1 MLRYHLIKFFY
12 PVLSL
17 LAQFYFFVINS
28 ISAVINSFKPKRSVQ
43 WTEDELSNELLFISA
58 KQAAEKIRRKQ
69 ISSEQLVTTYIN
81 RIKSVQPFVNAVVAE
96 NFEAALDEA
105 KKIDNSLAGIDEN
118 SDEYHNL
125 ANAKPLLGVPFTVK
139 NNIDVKG
146 FVTSAACKKYIS
158 NSPAVKDG
166 IVVEKLR
173 NAGAIPVALTNL
185 PKLAMNWTCENE
197 IYGRTCNPY
206 DLRRIPGGS
215 SGGEGAII
223 ASAGSLFGLGNDLGG
238 SVRIPALM
246 CGVFGLKPTKHV
258 VPLDGMV
265 PEITTDIGKDQW
277 AIGPLCRYAEDLPL
291 VFGIIAGK
299 LPSDLDIAV
308 DFNQIHIYY
317 MENLNT
323 LIVEKTHSDMR
334 QALENSVHFF
344 ETEFNVTAQKVD
356 FPLAHHFYELWGG
369 VGFSTPAK
377 STFSIL
383 AEFPQIL
390 NASSDLTSASWLHDI
405 VRTFVEPRN
414 DQEKKFMLQKY
425 EKLRHQVVN
434 LLGKDGLLLLPAW
447 PSVAPFNGQS
457 TFTMFNLTMN
467 RLFGNLLGFPSLVC
481 PVGLSQNNGMPVG
494 VQIVGPPHSEP
505 LLIAAAKEIE
515 KHFGG
520 WIRPRE

>member
-1 MLRYHLIKFFY
+1 MLRYYLIKRFY
-12 PVLSL
+12 SILSL
-17 LAQFYFFVINS
+17 LAQFYFCVVNS
-28 ISAVINSFKPKRSVQ
+28 IFALINSFKPKRSVQ

-69 ISSEQLVTTYIN
+69 ITSEQLVTTYIN
-81 RIKSVQPFVNAVVAE
+81 RIKSVQPFVNAIVAE

-105 KKIDNSLAGIDEN
+105 KRIDSFLAGIDEN

-125 ANAKPLLGVPFTVK
+125 ANATPLLGVPFTVK

-146 FVTSAACKKYIS
+146 FVTSAACKKYLS
-158 NSPAVKDG
+158 NSPAVKDA
-166 IVVEKLR
+166 IVVERLR

-185 PKLAMNWTCENE
+185 PKIAMNWTCENE

-215 SGGEGAII
+215 SGGEGAVI

-291 VFGIIAGK
+291 VFGVIAGK
-299 LPSDLDIAV
+299 LPNDLDIAV
-308 DFNQIHIYY
+308 DFTQIHIYY
-317 MENLNT
+317 MENVNT
-323 LIVEKTHSDMR
+323 LIAEKTHSDMS

-377 STFSIL
+377 
-383 AEFPQIL
+383 
-390 NASSDLTSASWLHDI
+390 
-405 VRTFVEPRN
+405 
-414 DQEKKFMLQKY
+414 MLQKY
-425 EKLRHQVVN
+425 KKLRHQVVN

-447 PSVAPFNGQS
+447 PSVAPFHGQNA
-457 TFTMFNLTMN
+457 FTMFNLTMN

-520 WIRPRE
+520 WMRPRE